1 MGGSPSFRAACLE
14 LATAE
19 DVLPCRLLLILR
31 FLWCQGVHNGRVNQ
45 TSFRPAEFGADG
57 QHAPFLAS
65 VGDDG
70 ALAVTTV
77 GDDSHH
83 SR

>member
-1 MGGSPSFRAACLE
+1 M
-14 LATAE
+14 TE
-19 DVLPCRLLLILR
+19 DFLQYRLLLVLG
-31 FLWCQGVHNGRVNQ
+31 FLWCQEVHDGRVNQ
-45 TSFRPAEFGADG
+45 TSFRPAECEGDG
-57 QHAPFLAS
+57 EHAPFLAS

-70 ALAVTTV
+70 ALTVTTV